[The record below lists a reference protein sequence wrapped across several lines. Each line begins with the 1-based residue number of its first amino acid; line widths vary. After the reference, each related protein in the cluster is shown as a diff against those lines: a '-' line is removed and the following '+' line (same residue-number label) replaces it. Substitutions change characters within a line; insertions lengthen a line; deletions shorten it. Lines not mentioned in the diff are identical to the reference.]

1 MRFTSQE
8 EYGLRCMVQMA
19 RHEAKGPLTIADI
32 AKAEKLT
39 PAYVGK
45 LMRVLRKGALVEAQH
60 GPTGGYRLPRPAT
73 EVNVGEILSVLGGR
87 LFEPKYCEKYGGEQ
101 PFCIHTSE
109 CSVRS
114 LWSGLDLIIDNVL
127 RRTSLADLIRAE
139 RSMAT
144 WLTGM
149 IPVALEAAARSTV
162 HPGRPGALLAA
173 GAARPGGAS

>member
-19 RHEAKGPLTIADI
+19 RHETRGPLTIGDI
-32 AKAEKLT
+32 ARAEKLT
-39 PAYVGK
+39 PSYVGK
-45 LMRVLRKGALVEAQH
+45 LMRVLRRGALVDAQH
-60 GPTGGYRLPRPAT
+60 GPSGGYRLPRPAA
-73 EVNVGEILSVLGGR
+73 EINIGEILSVLGGR

-114 LWSGLDLIIDNVL
+114 LWSGLDLIVDNVL

-144 WLTGM
+144 WITDM
-149 IPVALEAAARSTV
+149 VPVAMEAAARSTV
-162 HPGRPGALLAA
+162 HPGKPGHVLAHKT
-173 GAARPGGAS
+173 GGPV